1 MTSSPNSMSHQPEI
15 PVPLLPQ
22 NTLMFAEAAE
32 AAEAVLRQAIRQHD
46 ARMALAAALRRDP
59 PRAVV
64 TLARGSSDNAATV
77 ARYLVE
83 THLRLLTSSA
93 APSVSSVYDSAP
105 DYAGTLMLAISQS
118 GRSPDLLSLTDTARA
133 AGALTVA
140 LVNDTESPLAQKAEI
155 VLPLLAGPERSVAA
169 TKSYIASLASILQ
182 IVAHWSGDA
191 LLHAAV
197 DRLPEELSV
206 AATYDWSAAEPV
218 LNNVQNLF
226 VVGRGPG
233 FGVAQEAALKLK
245 EICGLHAEAM
255 SAAELMHGP
264 LALPGQDFP
273 VMAFLQ
279 PDKSESGVLKILRGL
294 ASRGVPV
301 IAAGAGN
308 KATGAIALPGLP
320 EANPFSAPILL
331 IQSFYLLAERLA
343 WARGRDPDR
352 PPHLKKVTETQ

>member
-1 MTSSPNSMSHQPEI
+1 MASGNGSLMRSEA
-15 PVPLLPQ
+15 LEAPQ
-22 NTLMFAEAAE
+22 VVANM
-32 AAEAVLRQAIRQHD
+32 
-46 ARMALAAALRRDP
+46 LAANAGRCADLAKRLRAAP
-59 PRAVV
+59 PPFAV
-64 TLARGSSDNAATV
+64 TCARGSSDNAGTYAK
-77 ARYLVE
+77 YLLEIHQGVV
-83 THLRLLTSSA
+83 TASVG
-93 APSVSSVYDSAP
+93 PSVSSVFGGSPKMHGA
-105 DYAGTLMLAISQS
+105 LFLAISQS

-133 AGALTVA
+133 AGAITVA
-140 LVNDTESPLAQKAEI
+140 LVNDTDSPLAQKAEI
-155 VLPLLAGPERSVAA
+155 VLPLMARPERSVAA

-206 AATYDWSAAEPV
+206 AAAYDWSAAEPV
-218 LNNVQNLF
+218 LNHVQNLF
-226 VVGRGPG
+226 VIGRGPG
-233 FGVAQEAALKLK
+233 FGIAQEAALKLK
-245 EICGLHAEAM
+245 EICGMHSEAL

-264 LALPGQDFP
+264 LALPGQEFP

-301 IAAGAGN
+301 IAAGAGDR
-308 KATGAIALPGLP
+308 ATGATALPSLP
-320 EANPFSAPILL
+320 ESNPFSAPILL

>member
-1 MTSSPNSMSHQPEI
+1 MAPAPSSGNGSLMRSEA
-15 PVPLLPQ
+15 LEAPQ
-22 NTLMFAEAAE
+22 VVAQMLEANAGRCADLAQRLRAAPPPFA
-32 AAEAVLRQAIRQHD
+32 
-46 ARMALAAALRRDP
+46 
-59 PRAVV
+59 V
-64 TLARGSSDNAATV
+64 TCARGSSDNAGTYAK
-77 ARYLVE
+77 YLLEIHQGLV
-83 THLRLLTSSA
+83 TASVG
-93 APSVSSVYDSAP
+93 PSISSVFGGAP
-105 DYAGTLMLAISQS
+105 RMQGALCITISQS

-140 LVNDTESPLAQKAEI
+140 LVNDTESPLVQKAEI

-191 LLHAAV
+191 QLHAAV
-197 DRLPEELSV
+197 DRLPEEL
-206 AATYDWSAAEPV
+206 ALATTYDWSAAEPV
-218 LNNVQNLF
+218 LNGVRNLF
-226 VVGRGPG
+226 VIGRGPG
-233 FGVAQEAALKLK
+233 FGIAQEAALKLK
-245 EICGLHAEAM
+245 EICGLHSEAM

-279 PDKSESGVLKILRGL
+279 PDQSESGILKILRGL

-301 IAAGAGN
+301 IAAGAGE
-308 KATGAIALPGLP
+308 KATGAIALPSLP
-320 EANPFSAPILL
+320 EANPYSAPILL

>member
-1 MTSSPNSMSHQPEI
+1 MRSEA
-15 PVPLLPQ
+15 LEAPQ
-22 NTLMFAEAAE
+22 
-32 AAEAVLRQAIRQHD
+32 VV
-46 ARMALAAALRRDP
+46 ARMLAANAGRCADLATRLRAAP
-59 PRAVV
+59 PPFGV
-64 TLARGSSDNAATV
+64 TCARGSSDNAGTYAK
-77 ARYLVE
+77 YLLEIHQGLV
-83 THLRLLTSSA
+83 TASVG
-93 APSVSSVYDSAP
+93 PSVSSVFGGAP
-105 DYAGTLMLAISQS
+105 RMKGALCLTISQS
-118 GRSPDLLSLTDTARA
+118 GRSPDLLSLTDAARA
-133 AGALTVA
+133 AGAITVA

-182 IVAHWSGDA
+182 IVAHWSGDP

-218 LNNVQNLF
+218 LNSVRNLF
-226 VVGRGPG
+226 VIGRGPG
-233 FGVAQEAALKLK
+233 FGIAQEAALKLK

-273 VMAFLQ
+273 VLAFLQ

-294 ASRGVPV
+294 AGRGVPV
-301 IAAGAGN
+301 IAAGAGD
-308 KATGAIALPGLP
+308 KATGAIALRSLP
-320 EANPFSAPILL
+320 DANPFSAPILL

>member
-1 MTSSPNSMSHQPEI
+1 MPPMSTNGASSNGSLMRSEA
-15 PVPLLPQ
+15 LEAPQ
-22 NTLMFAEAAE
+22 VVANM
-32 AAEAVLRQAIRQHD
+32 
-46 ARMALAAALRRDP
+46 LAANAGRCADLAKRLRAAP
-59 PRAVV
+59 PPFAV
-64 TLARGSSDNAATV
+64 TCARGSSDNAGTYAK
-77 ARYLVE
+77 YLLEIHQGVV
-83 THLRLLTSSA
+83 TASVG
-93 APSVSSVYDSAP
+93 PSVSSVFGGSPRMQGALCI
-105 DYAGTLMLAISQS
+105 TISQS

>member
-1 MTSSPNSMSHQPEI
+1 MSPGSAHGSLMRSEA
-15 PVPLLPQ
+15 LEAPQ
-22 NTLMFAEAAE
+22 VVAKM
-32 AAEAVLRQAIRQHD
+32 
-46 ARMALAAALRRDP
+46 LAANAGRCADLALRLRAAP
-59 PRAVV
+59 PPFAV
-64 TLARGSSDNAATV
+64 TCARGSSDNAGTYAK
-77 ARYLVE
+77 YLLEIHQGLV
-83 THLRLLTSSA
+83 TASVG
-93 APSVSSVYDSAP
+93 PSVSSVFGGSPRMQGALCL
-105 DYAGTLMLAISQS
+105 TISQS

-133 AGALTVA
+133 AGAITVA

-155 VLPLLAGPERSVAA
+155 VLPLLAGLERSVAA

-182 IVAHWSGDA
+182 IVAHWSGDP

-197 DRLPEELSV
+197 ERLPEELAV
-206 AATYDWSAAEPV
+206 AAAYDWSAAEPV

-226 VVGRGPG
+226 VIGRGPG

-245 EICGLHAEAM
+245 EICGMHSEAM

-264 LALPGQDFP
+264 LALPGQHFP

-279 PDKSESGVLKILRGL
+279 SDKSESGVLKILRGL
-294 ASRGVPV
+294 AGRGVPV

-308 KATGAIALPGLP
+308 RATGAIALPSLP
-320 EANPFSAPILL
+320 ESNPFSAPILL